1 MRMRGCYGCSMLITR
16 PDDDTLYQALLSRD
30 AAYEGF
36 AYVCVT
42 STRIFCRFTCP
53 ARKPRRE
60 NCRFESTIADCMEAG
75 FRPCKRCT
83 PMFRYGDTEPAVGT
97 LLQALDTQPDR
108 RWSEHDLIEMGHD
121 PSTIRR
127 LFKKRF
133 GMSFLELARRRRLS
147 EAATTLLE
155 GASVIEA
162 QLDAGFESGSGFRS
176 AINQLLGEAPQKLK
190 ARAGILKACWIET
203 PIGSMLS
210 VTCDHALHLL
220 EFADR
225 PALPAELR
233 RLQERSGSA
242 IIFGRTEI
250 TGQVE
255 AELDR
260 YFSGQSS
267 AFPVRI
273 GGHGTPFERTVWDAL
288 RAIAPGTTR
297 SYSDIARH
305 IERPSATRAVARAN
319 GANQIAILIPCHRVI
334 GADGNLT
341 GYGGGLWRKQWL
353 LRHEARFASPASFHQ
368 YV

>member
-1 MRMRGCYGCSMLITR
+1 MLTLR
-16 PDDDTLYQALLSRD
+16 PTDDALYEALLNRD

-42 STRIFCRFTCP
+42 STRIFCRLTCP

-60 NCRFESTIADCMEAG
+60 NCRFESTVADCMEAG

-83 PMFRYGDTEPAVGT
+83 PMLRYGETEPAVRT
-97 LLQALDTQPDR
+97 LLEALDAEPDR
-108 RWSEHDLIEMGHD
+108 RWREEDLVVRGHD

-147 EAATTLLE
+147 EAAATLCQ

-162 QLDAGFESGSGFRS
+162 QLDAGFDSGSGFRS
-176 AINQLLGEAPQKLK
+176 AINQLLGEAPQRLK
-190 ARAGILKACWIET
+190 AKNGFLKACWIET
-203 PIGSMLS
+203 AIGPMLS
-210 VTCDHALHLL
+210 VVCDHALHLL

-242 IIFGRTEI
+242 VLFGRTSV
-250 TGQVE
+250 TDQVE
-255 AELDR
+255 AELGA
-260 YFSGQSS
+260 YFSGTSS
-267 AFPVRI
+267 AFSVRL
-273 GGHGTPFERTVWDAL
+273 GGHGTPFERMVWDAL
-288 RAIAPGTTR
+288 RTISPGTTK

-305 IERPSATRAVARAN
+305 LDRPSATRAVARAN

-334 GADGNLT
+334 GADGALT

-353 LRHEARFASPASFHQ
+353 LRHEARFASPALFDQSA
-368 YV
+368 